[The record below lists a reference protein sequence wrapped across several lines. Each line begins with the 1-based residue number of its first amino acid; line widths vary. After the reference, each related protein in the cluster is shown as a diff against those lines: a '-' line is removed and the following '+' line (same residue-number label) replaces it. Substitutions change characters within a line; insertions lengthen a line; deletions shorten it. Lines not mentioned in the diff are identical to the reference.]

1 MEGVVILFFLAILLG
16 CARLFL
22 RGERRPPVL
31 PRRDPGE
38 MPSDTGDRHRHR
50 EHRTERA

>member
-16 CARLFL
+16 SARLFL

-31 PRRDPGE
+31 PRRDSAA
-38 MPSDTGDRHRHR
+38 MPADTGDR
-50 EHRTERA
+50 RTERA